1 MHKDIFISHTW
12 QKDKKGRN
20 NHTRCMVLCN
30 ILKEQGYSVWFD
42 HYDMGRDVDNSITQA
57 IDNCKVFI
65 VCLTTA
71 YCLKINNAVKS
82 NKINDNCF
90 KEWNYAVYRNKI
102 IIPVIMEEDMV
113 NDYTQN
119 DGIINMY
126 LNSLIYFDITTD
138 NYEINDFKLLC
149 KNLRKQ
155 GVYTNL
161 EKEILNIRDTL
172 SFNSFLE
179 YISENFNKQ
188 KFKKRKQTMKIKTRN
203 IIYI

>member
-20 NHTRCMVLCN
+20 NHNRCMKLAN
-30 ILKEQGYSVWFD
+30 ELKKNGYSIWFD

-71 YCLKINNAVKS
+71 YCLKVSNAVKS

-102 IIPVIMEEDMV
+102 ILPVIMEEDMLES
-113 NDYTQN
+113 YTKN
-119 DGIINMY
+119 NGIINMY

-138 NYEINDFKLLC
+138 NYEMNDFKLLC

-155 GVYTNL
+155 GIYTSF
-161 EKEILNIRDTL
+161 EKEVLTVRDTL

-179 YISENFNKQ
+179 YINDNFNKE
-188 KFKKRKQTMKIKTRN
+188 KLKKRKIFNNSKIRN
-203 IIYI
+203 IIYV